1 MLQNE
6 YTYQTFMNFFS
17 LTSFFSCQSEL
28 VEEKDKVV
36 LKYAHRIL
44 LYFVIDRT
52 EEHLK
57 FCLLRE
63 KQIFLLLL

>member
-1 MLQNE
+1 
-6 YTYQTFMNFFS
+6 MNFFS

-44 LYFVIDRT
+44 LHFVIDRGALEILFIMRKT
-52 EEHLK
+52 DFFALTD
-57 FCLLRE
+57 
-63 KQIFLLLL
+63 